1 MKVFIEKIIAFKIL
15 HMKKKDFKRISIWA
29 DPVLYLQIKEQADK
43 SYLRIATYTRQLIQQ
58 ALKNNYTKN

>member
-58 ALKNNYTKN
+58 ALKNNYIKN

>member
-1 MKVFIEKIIAFKIL
+1 
-15 HMKKKDFKRISIWA
+15 MKKKDFKRINIWA